1 MRLLIIEDETALAE
15 ALAEILKQNSYTA
28 DTVFDGLEGLEYAR
42 TGIYD
47 MILLDIML
55 PGMDGL
61 TLLKSLRREGNHT
74 PVILLTAKGEVSDII
89 TGLDAGS
96 DDYLA
101 KPFSTSEL
109 LARIR
114 ALSRRGGQYHDQE
127 LVYANLSLNQKTME
141 LSCKNSSIRLG
152 LKEFQMME
160 LFLANPKQILPKS
173 LLFDKIWGMDADCEY
188 NNVEVYVS
196 FLRQKLNSLD
206 TDVVIK
212 TNRGVGYS
220 LDLKSDENK
229 E

>member
-61 TLLKSLRREGNHT
+61 TLLKTLRREGNHT

-173 LLFDKIWGMDADCEY
+173 LLFDKIGGMDADCEY

>member
-28 DTVFDGLEGLEYAR
+28 DTVFDGLEGLEYTR

-61 TLLKSLRREGNHT
+61 TLLKTLRREGNHT

>member
-61 TLLKSLRREGNHT
+61 TLLKTLRREGNHT

>member
-1 MRLLIIEDETALAE
+1 
-15 ALAEILKQNSYTA
+15 
-28 DTVFDGLEGLEYAR
+28 
-42 TGIYD
+42 
-47 MILLDIML
+47 
-55 PGMDGL
+55 
-61 TLLKSLRREGNHT
+61 
-74 PVILLTAKGEVSDII
+74 
-89 TGLDAGS
+89 
-96 DDYLA
+96 
-101 KPFSTSEL
+101 
-109 LARIR
+109 
-114 ALSRRGGQYHDQE
+114 
-127 LVYANLSLNQKTME
+127 ME